1 MSFRSLF
8 KKAVDG
14 YTRFL
19 ENQEV
24 AGLEGA
30 IRVAKEGKTYVA
42 ARGGAVLMN
51 TSPERAQKTI
61 QTCTER
67 LGEIERKRAARAA
80 EQSTPKP

>member
-1 MSFRSLF
+1 MSIRSLF

-14 YTRFL
+14 YVRFL
-19 ENQEV
+19 ENQEI

-30 IRVAKEGKTYVA
+30 IRVAKQGKTHVA
-42 ARGGAVLMN
+42 SRGGAILVN
-51 TSPERAQKTI
+51 TTPELAQKTI

-67 LGEIERKRAARAA
+67 LAEIERKRAARAE